1 MKIPHWK
8 NSIFIAVAFLLVF
21 KIILVTIQN
30 INLRK
35 DRLDLLSK
43 IIKVNKKNMFLE
55 ESIESIYK
63 NRWNIKDENFISTN
77 NFELNNLVKEGNRVF
92 CFIRENIC
100 NSCNLRVLQDL
111 SILGREIGDDNIILL
126 KNRKM
131 NEQLLDLSSYNFK
144 IIEIDTLLLPIE
156 KTMKSP
162 FIFILDEKFNI
173 RIPYTSEWYPELYDN
188 YFKKILSTQFNHQAK
203 N

>member
-1 MKIPHWK
+1 M
-8 NSIFIAVAFLLVF
+8 VLLP
-21 KIILVTIQN
+21 
-30 INLRK
+30 R
-35 DRLDLLSK
+35 
-43 IIKVNKKNMFLE
+43 
-55 ESIESIYK
+55 
-63 NRWNIKDENFISTN
+63 NFITKYC
-77 NFELNNLVKEGNRVF
+77 KEGNRVF

-111 SILGREIGDDNIILL
+111 SILGREIGDDNIILF